1 MLNFIILIPFFFLFY
16 LYYAIGSVI
25 NNSVKLIRKE
35 EIVDIIFLGFSIF
48 IICSYA
54 AYFLL
59 NFGKLIKLG
68 IIIVFLIYYNFFKFK
83 LLKINFYKLYK
94 YSILSL
100 ILIIFLIFP
109 ASIYGEQFYVFR
121 GNYWDSFN
129 YLNSAYLFNS
139 YNYFDLNTKN
149 IINKFSNFQS
159 IEDIIS
165 YRPYINYLLSIFLN
179 LKFLDIFYINYTFKI
194 FLCVLNFLSFL
205 SFLSIFKFL
214 SYPKKIILSYI
225 LSLSFF
231 SYYVFEIDALS
242 HLASISLFL
251 MSIKY
256 MNNLF
261 VFERNKFSH
270 NSLCLSI
277 LNSALFIIYPEIF
290 LFYIVILLSFI
301 ADKIFFRKKKL
312 IIKNFA
318 TYFVFF
324 LLFTLPSFKTN
335 YIFLFS
341 QITHVLHSTNNWWGY
356 FGAFIFG
363 KENLVLDI
371 NYINSFFNYENQNI
385 FQLLNKFYF
394 DHLNQGYNFIIIN
407 LIPSFFGLYYLTIGK
422 INSFSSYLILI
433 LSIILNFYILIILK
447 NNLRYLFKEK
457 FIFISFILVLLITL
471 FLLFRSNFW
480 TIIKIYSYS
489 LIFLYISVIINFKSK
504 NLNIF
509 IALLLIIFPIYKFSV
524 FNHGIGKLD
533 SFPSIIKKNYKTE
546 IKWNLTKKKFKNC
559 NIIYTNEE
567 DYFIKNYIVL
577 KSLFNSIQFIA
588 EDDLKSSKK
597 KNICK
602 VSIIKNNF
610 VVTNT

>member
-16 LYYAIGSVI
+16 LYYALGSVI
-25 NNSVKLIRKE
+25 NNSVKLIHKKE
-35 EIVDIIFLGFSIF
+35 IIDIIFLGFSIF
-48 IICSYA
+48 IIFSYIT
-54 AYFLL
+54 YFLL
-59 NFGKLIKLG
+59 NFGKFINLG
-68 IIIVFLIYYNFFKFK
+68 IIICFLIYYNLFKFK
-83 LLKINFYKLYK
+83 LLKISIQKLYE
-94 YSILSL
+94 YTILSL
-100 ILIIFLIFP
+100 TLIIFLIIP

-139 YNYFDLNTKN
+139 YSYFDLNTKN

-159 IEDIIS
+159 IGDIIN
-165 YRPYINYLLSIFLN
+165 YRPYINYLLSIFLH
-179 LKFLDIFYINYTFKI
+179 LKILDIFYVNYTFKI
-194 FLCVLNFLSFL
+194 FLVVLNFLSFL
-205 SFLSIFKFL
+205 SFLNIFNFL

-261 VFERNKFSH
+261 VFESVKLSR
-270 NSLCLSI
+270 NSLSLSI

-301 ADKIFFRKKKL
+301 VDKVFLKKKKL
-312 IIKNFA
+312 LVKNFA
-318 TYFVFF
+318 TYFIFF

-341 QITHVLHSTNNWWGY
+341 QITHALHSINNWWGY

-363 KENLVLDI
+363 KENLVLDT
-371 NYINSFFNYENQNI
+371 NYINSLFNYKDQNI
-385 FQLLNKFYF
+385 FQLLKKFYL
-394 DHLNQGYNFIIIN
+394 DHLNQGYNFVIIN
-407 LIPSFFGLYYLTIGK
+407 IIPSFFGLYYLTIGK
-422 INSFSSYLILI
+422 LNSFSSYLILI

-447 NNLRYLFKEK
+447 NNLQYLLKRK
-457 FIFISFILVLLITL
+457 FIFISFIFVILITL
-471 FLLFRSNFW
+471 VLLFRSNFW

-489 LIFLYISVIINFKSK
+489 LIFLYISLIINFKSK
-504 NLNIF
+504 SLNGF
-509 IALLLIIFPIYKFSV
+509 IAILLIIFPFYKFSS
-524 FNHGIGKLD
+524 FNYGIGKLD

-546 IKWNLTKKKFKNC
+546 IKWNLNKKKLKKC
-559 NIIYTNEE
+559 SVIYTNEN
-567 DYFIKNYIVL
+567 DYFIKNYIIL
-577 KSLFNSIQFIA
+577 KSLFNNIKFIA
-588 EDDLKSSKK
+588 QDDLKSSKIQ
-597 KNICK
+597 NICK